1 MEVIIMAKIAIVGAT
16 GKAGSRIMKE
26 ALDRGHEV
34 TAIVRSASKLDNKDV
49 SVIEKDVFELT
60 AEDVKSFDVVVNA
73 FGAPAGQEHL
83 HVDAGN
89 VLIEAMKGAPNTRL
103 IVVGGAG
110 SLYVDDAKTTRVM
123 DTPGFP
129 DIFFPTA
136 SNQGKNLEILQA
148 TNSIKWT
155 FMSPSANFAIGRRTG
170 AYQTG
175 KDHLLVNSQ
184 GDSYVSYEDF
194 AIAVVDEI
202 ENSAHL
208 NERFTVVS
216 EA

>member
-1 MEVIIMAKIAIVGAT
+1 MAKIGIVGAT

-34 TAIVRSASKLDNKDV
+34 TAIVRDASKLENKTV
-49 SVIEKDVFELT
+49 PVLEKDVFDLK
-60 AEDVKSFDVVVNA
+60 AGDLQGFDIVVNA
-73 FGAPAGQEHL
+73 FGAPGGQEHQ

-110 SLYVDDAKTTRVM
+110 SLYVDEAKTTRVM

-129 DIFFPTA
+129 AIFLPTA

-148 TNSIKWT
+148 TDSIKWT
-155 FMSPSANFAIGRRTG
+155 FISPSANFALGRRTG
-170 AYQTG
+170 SYQTG
-175 KDHLLVNSQ
+175 KDNLLMNSK

-194 AIAVVDEI
+194 AVAVVDEI
-202 ENSAHL
+202 ENPAHI

>member
-1 MEVIIMAKIAIVGAT
+1 MAKIGIVGAT

-34 TAIVRSASKLDNKDV
+34 TAIVRDASKLENKTV
-49 SVIEKDVFELT
+49 PVLEKDVFDLK
-60 AEDVKSFDVVVNA
+60 AEDLQGFDIVVNA
-73 FGAPAGQEHL
+73 FGAPGGQEHQ

-110 SLYVDDAKTTRVM
+110 SLYVDEAKTTRVM

-129 DIFFPTA
+129 AIFLPTA

-148 TNSIKWT
+148 TDSIKWT
-155 FMSPSANFAIGRRTG
+155 FISPSANFALGRRTG
-170 AYQTG
+170 SYQTG
-175 KDHLLVNSQ
+175 KDNLLMNSK

-194 AIAVVDEI
+194 AVAVVDEI
-202 ENSAHL
+202 ENPAHI